1 MDYSLLATFIALF
14 IFIGNLGRIPQFSN
28 FLERIMAGR
37 ETLTAV
43 LASQIMSN
51 VPAALLLSGFTD
63 NYRALI
69 VGTNIGGLGTLI
81 ASMASLI
88 SFKYIAKENRNLK
101 GKYLGIFT
109 ASNIIFIIF
118 MLILYFFLDKGF
130 PGITKAIA
138 ILSSQKII
146 RIRKTNPFGEYL
158 YMEQALVNY

>member
-1 MDYSLLATFIALF
+1 MPPLSHYLF
-14 IFIGNLGRIPQFSN
+14 FIGNLGRIPQFSS

-88 SFKYIAKENRNLK
+88 SFKYIAKENRNLR

-109 ASNIIFIIF
+109 ASNIIYKPLFTSFAHRLIIV
-118 MLILYFFLDKGF
+118 LLVTPSILLTSIGVNSYNRFFNRNAKNSF
-130 PGITKAIA
+130 SFVFK
-138 ILSSQKII
+138 
-146 RIRKTNPFGEYL
+146 
-158 YMEQALVNY
+158 

>member
-1 MDYSLLATFIALF
+1 MIFFFLLDVSVIYSYAVVSDRKGNIMLQKLF
-14 IFIGNLGRIPQFSN
+14 IFIGNLGRIPQFSS

-43 LASQIMSN
+43 FASPIMSN

-88 SFKYIAKENRNLK
+88 SFKYIAKENRNLR

-109 ASNIIFIIF
+109 VSNIVFMIFL
-118 MLILYFFLDKGF
+118 LILYFFL
-130 PGITKAIA
+130 
-138 ILSSQKII
+138 
-146 RIRKTNPFGEYL
+146 R
-158 YMEQALVNY
+158 